1 MNFAKQ
7 CVLIVCPGYIAPGNA
22 LRHEKRKWDSQPK
35 VALSQLSNRTSLVK
49 PLSCSLSCSTS
60 SPSLLPSPKALG
72 LLAPRGYAT
81 GVPLF
86 LRHEKRTPFVR
97 GFSPLEFCKSMCANR
112 LSGIHC
118 PWQCA
123 ALSLTL
129 ASRRRLSACV
139 RTPFALLRNTKV
151 GENPLVPVPKR
162 KKPKTNTLFEFRFFC
177 FYWGLL
183 FCV

>member
-1 MNFAKQ
+1 MFEHSFCAK
-7 CVLIVCPGYIAPGNA
+7 
-22 LRHEKRKWDSQPK
+22 KRKWDSQPK

-97 GFSPLEFCKSMCANR
+97 GFSPLEFCETMSANR

-123 ALSLTL
+123 APRLPLQVANPQNSFFVLGNPN
-129 ASRRRLSACV
+129 RRI
-139 RTPFALLRNTKV
+139 ALGLRPHPICIATQYK
-151 GENPLVPVPKR
+151 G
-162 KKPKTNTLFEFRFFC
+162 
-177 FYWGLL
+177 G
-183 FCV
+183 